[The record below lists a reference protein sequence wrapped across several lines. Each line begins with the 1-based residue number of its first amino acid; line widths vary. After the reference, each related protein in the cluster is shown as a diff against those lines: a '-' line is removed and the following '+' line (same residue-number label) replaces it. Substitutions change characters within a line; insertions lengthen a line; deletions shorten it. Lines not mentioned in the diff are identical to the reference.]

1 MAGGGVPQLLKVN
14 VTKHDCEVTVQGHLV
29 DSGVMSKILDE
40 IIRHHGQFKITEFVI
55 GRTNRDL
62 SRARIWYQA
71 PTPTDLE
78 LITDALLDRGCQLPA
93 EQTLRVKSAPKNS
106 TAPEDFYSTTNHQTE
121 VRLDETWRAV
131 ESQRMDAVIVLK
143 GKRALCTKLRD
154 VKKGDRIVVG
164 HSGIRVRPESK
175 DRERS
180 DFAFMTNEVSSEKKV
195 ELAVTRL
202 ARELKSGKTRLVVV
216 AGPVVVHTGGS
227 DGLCKLL
234 KKGYVKALLAGNAL
248 AVHDIEQALFG
259 TSLGIDTK
267 SGVPVREGH
276 KNHMRAIN
284 AIHGAG
290 GIERAVKKGLL
301 KTGIMHQ
308 CVKSKVPYV
317 LAGSL
322 RDDGPLPETIT
333 DMNRAQEAYAK
344 HLVGATTVLMLSSM
358 LHSIATG
365 NMLPS
370 WVRTLCVDINP
381 SVVTKLMDRGSSQAL
396 GVVTDVGL
404 FLHLLA
410 RRI

>member
-1 MAGGGVPQLLKVN
+1 
-14 VTKHDCEVTVQGHLV
+14 
-29 DSGVMSKILDE
+29 MSAILDE
-40 IIRHHGQFKITEFVI
+40 VIRHRGSFRITEFVI
-55 GRTNRDL
+55 GRTNQDP
-62 SRARIWYQA
+62 SRARIWFEA
-71 PTPTDLE
+71 PTAGELE
-78 LITDALLDRGCQLPA
+78 IITEALLDLGCQLPA
-93 EQTLRVKSAPKNS
+93 LQKLKVKAATKDR
-106 TAPEDFYSTTNHQTE
+106 TAPEDFYSTTNHHTE
-121 VRLDETWRAV
+121 VHLDGRWQPV
-131 ESQRMDAVIVLK
+131 SHQRMDAVIVVK
-143 GKRALCTKLRD
+143 DGRAACTKLRD
-154 VKKGDRIVVG
+154 VRRGDRIVVG

-180 DFAFMTNEVSSEKKV
+180 DFAFMTHEVSSEKKV
-195 ELAVTRL
+195 ELAVRNL
-202 ARELKSGKTRLVVV
+202 ARELVSGRTRLVVV

-227 DGLCKLL
+227 DGLSKLL
-234 KKGYVKALLAGNAL
+234 RKGHVKALLSGNAL
-248 AVHDIEQALFG
+248 AVHDIEQALYG
-259 TSLGIDTK
+259 TSLGVDTK
-267 SGVPVREGH
+267 TGIPVREGH

-284 AIHGAG
+284 AIHAAG
-290 GIERAVKKGLL
+290 GIARAVKKGIL
-301 KTGIMHQ
+301 TSGIMHE
-308 CVKSKVPYV
+308 CVRSRVPFV

-333 DMNRAQEAYAK
+333 DMNAAQEAYAR
-344 HLVGATTVLMLSSM
+344 HLEGATTVLMLSSM